1 MLNNPYY
8 MIMKHIFFFNIK
20 IKVKKH
26 KYIKTKKQ
34 KDRNKVFGKNIL
46 LSNTYSLKDI
56 NI

>member
-8 MIMKHIFFFNIK
+8 MIMKHTFFFNIK
-20 IKVKKH
+20 IKVKQY
-26 KYIKTKKQ
+26 KYIKINKQ
-34 KDRNKVFGKNIL
+34 KDRNKVFVKNIL